1 MRVTGKGT
9 IYDVPEE
16 WKDKLPPGAEILH
29 EDVPVVPLV
38 HRPEPETFS
47 EMNRLQ
53 ELKRETVEA
62 IAEDT
67 HKALEASKKEQTK
80 RNRAA
85 GAAKARALKGTN
97 KEEQNV

>member
-9 IYDVPEE
+9 VYDVPEE
-16 WKDKLPPGAEILH
+16 WKDKLPPSAEILH

-38 HRPEPETFS
+38 HRSEPETFS

-67 HKALEASKKEQTK
+67 HAALEASKKEQIK
-80 RNRAA
+80 RNRKA
-85 GAAKARALKGTN
+85 GAAKARALKYA
-97 KEEQNV
+97 KQEEQNV